1 MFPDYKNWIPRSVII
16 LFSILS
22 GMSLAAFL
30 ISSFLLFSS
39 KGNISIFITLIFFV
53 MFFFSFPYLLWS
65 IRCRQVFSYDGKV
78 KLSKKII
85 DSIASRVE
93 LSDGMSVLDVGCGSG
108 ALSIAIAKKN
118 DKARVVGVDRWDGVY
133 ASFSKQL
140 CIKNAEAEGVTNVEF
155 VQGDARCLPF
165 KDESFDVVVSN
176 YVYHNIPSKNRQDI
190 VLETLRCLKK
200 GGAFAIHDIMSRNKY
215 GDTDALISRLRS
227 MGYEDVRILNTSNG
241 FFFSRRD
248 SIITLMLNG
257 SKLLIGRK

>member
-1 MFPDYKNWIPRSVII
+1 
-16 LFSILS
+16 
-22 GMSLAAFL
+22 
-30 ISSFLLFSS
+30 
-39 KGNISIFITLIFFV
+39 
-53 MFFFSFPYLLWS
+53 MFFFSFSYLLWS

-133 ASFSKQL
+133 ASFSKPL

-155 VQGDARCLPF
+155 VQGDAKCLPF
-165 KDESFDVVVSN
+165 KDESFDIVVSN

-200 GGAFAIHDIMSRNKY
+200 GGVFAIHDIMSSNKY